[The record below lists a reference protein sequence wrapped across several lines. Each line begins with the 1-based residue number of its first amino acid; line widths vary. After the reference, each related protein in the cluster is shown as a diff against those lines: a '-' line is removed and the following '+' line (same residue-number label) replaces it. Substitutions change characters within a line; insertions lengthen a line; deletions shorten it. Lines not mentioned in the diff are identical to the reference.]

1 VPSTPRTRLRGGVLF
16 IPAGTIHA
24 AKNVGSRKGA
34 ELATYVVDKR
44 ETAPHRGQ
52 RSRFD
57 VTRSAGGNMRI
68 VVLGG
73 GFGGVATV
81 RCLER
86 LLRRRKDVE
95 ITLVSRENF
104 FVLTPLLFEACSGRL
119 ELRHCAQPIRAAL
132 QRARFIEATV
142 ESVDVDAERQRV
154 RAVAPDGGVHDLP
167 YDHLVVALGASTNDR
182 LIPGSSNALTF
193 KTMADAL
200 VLRNHLI
207 ECLERADAAA
217 DAAKRRA
224 CLSVVMIGGGLVGT
238 ELVGELTA
246 FADDVLRFY
255 PRIRR
260 DEVRFRLFEAGPR
273 ILPEIDATL
282 AATAARVLQRRGVD
296 IQVATPVRS
305 IEVERVRLERDTID
319 AGTIVLAAG
328 IVPSV
333 IASAIP
339 VVRDQRGRIDVDA
352 TMRSRS
358 HPQVWALGDCAAIPG
373 PDGRP
378 YPALAQHAVR
388 EARHLARNIRAAID
402 GQVPSP
408 FMFRSLGTMA
418 SLGHTDAVARAFG
431 VRLTGFIAWWLR
443 RTYYLF
449 QMPRWDRRL
458 RIVLDW
464 TVALF
469 FRPDITRVELRVE
482 REQLT
487 HARQL
492 LERSSGDI
500 GSARYLQHLEYPS
513 APND

>member
-1 VPSTPRTRLRGGVLF
+1 
-16 IPAGTIHA
+16 
-24 AKNVGSRKGA
+24 
-34 ELATYVVDKR
+34 
-44 ETAPHRGQ
+44 
-52 RSRFD
+52 
-57 VTRSAGGNMRI
+57 MRI

-73 GFGGVATV
+73 GFGGVTTV
-81 RCLER
+81 RHLER
-86 LLRRRKDVE
+86 VLRRRTDVE
-95 ITLVSRENF
+95 ITLLSRENF

-132 QRARFIEATV
+132 HRARFIEATV
-142 ESVDVDAERQRV
+142 ESVDVERQLV
-154 RAVAPDGGVHDLP
+154 RAMAPEGDMYEVP

-207 ECLERADAAA
+207 GCFERADAAA
-217 DAAKRRA
+217 QAAKRRE
-224 CLSVVMIGGGLVGT
+224 CLTIVVIGGGLVGV
-238 ELVGELTA
+238 ELIGELTA

-255 PRIRR
+255 PRIGR
-260 DEVRFRLFEAGPR
+260 DEIRFRMFQASPR
-273 ILPEIDATL
+273 ILPEIDAKL

-296 IQVATPVRS
+296 IQVSTAVRS
-305 IEVERVRLERDTID
+305 IEPGRVRLENDTID
-319 AGTIVLAAG
+319 ADTIVLAAG

-333 IASAIP
+333 VASAIA
-339 VVRDQRGRIDVDA
+339 VVRDQRGRIAVDA

-378 YPALAQHAVR
+378 YPALAQHTVR
-388 EARHLARNIRAAID
+388 EARQLARNIRAAID
-402 GQVPSP
+402 GRVLSP
-408 FMFRSLGTMA
+408 FMFRTLGTMA
-418 SLGHTDAVARAFG
+418 SLGHSQAVARVLG

-458 RIVLDW
+458 RIALDW

-469 FRPDITRVELRVE
+469 FRPDITRVELHVE
-482 REQLT
+482 REQVKQ
-487 HARQL
+487 ARL
-492 LERSSGDI
+492 VAEKSSEIVRQRMQTG
-500 GSARYLQHLEYPS
+500 
-513 APND
+513 